1 MKAPLR
7 AGPPAPDAAPAP
19 LVGQEPRTDRR
30 IEDDIRMALAGACL
44 TRASVTIKVINGEAL
59 LWGRVSSLAER
70 STVGRI
76 AASTR
81 GVRQVVNDI
90 EPR

>member
-7 AGPPAPDAAPAP
+7 VGSSSPEDATAPVA
-19 LVGQEPRTDRR
+19 GQEPRTDRR

-44 TRASVTIKVINGEAL
+44 TRASVTIKVINGEAQ

-90 EPR
+90 ESR